1 MHLFLP
7 SRASLVVPKRRKL
20 KQHVAETQSVSLEIE
35 KKDSYLEVRECLVFL
50 WYSIETPDVAQLV
63 ANMPVIYSPELTVR
77 FTTACRSDHHAR
89 YPAPSNPHIWI

>member
-1 MHLFLP
+1 MIWSSSKAMHLFLP

-35 KKDSYLEVRECLVFL
+35 KKDSYLE
-50 WYSIETPDVAQLV
+50 LV